1 MCAIAESKDDAYETA
16 TGFDGGTDC
25 DVRWNDVVRHGERGG
40 ADPPGSITRCEPFE
54 VERYRFHQHCIVTM
68 PDVDGEIFLSE
79 YWIDEYGNPYL
90 M

>member
-1 MCAIAESKDDAYETA
+1 MMLMKLQLASMAALIVTFAGMLSSGTA
-16 TGFDGGTDC
+16 SAGVPT
-25 DVRWNDVVRHGERGG
+25 
-40 ADPPGSITRCEPFE
+40 PPGSITRCEPFE

-79 YWIDEYGNPYL
+79 YWVDEYGNPYL